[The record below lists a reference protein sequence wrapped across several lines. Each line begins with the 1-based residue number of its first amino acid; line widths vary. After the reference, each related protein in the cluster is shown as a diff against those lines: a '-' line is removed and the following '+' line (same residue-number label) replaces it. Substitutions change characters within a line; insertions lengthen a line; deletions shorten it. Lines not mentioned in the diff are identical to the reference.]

1 MKIEE
6 ITKKII
12 EELKLA
18 NESVE
23 FDGIETGFSD
33 KYAVDSGED
42 FTTNEV
48 KNEAAFKTIE
58 EIKQDEIEFL
68 TLIKERVL
76 VLFEGLNNFER
87 GDIEARV
94 ELNLKFMEFLL
105 ANIEKRVE
113 DLSKW
118 WVFKT

>member
-113 DLSKW
+113 DLSK
-118 WVFKT
+118 